1 MVQRAGAE
9 RSAYGV
15 AEPAS
20 VSAVAHRMGDNAK
33 YAEGL
38 GRALLGAS
46 LFALPLYMT
55 MEMWQ
60 FGFAM
65 ERLRLAALLIAM
77 FPVLVGLSYFAG
89 FERAF
94 GVMEHLLDAFA
105 AVAVAA
111 FAGACV
117 LALLGVL
124 APGQPFEEWLGKVAV
139 MTFPGAIGALLADKQ
154 MAGGG
159 ARDLDADRSY
169 LGRVFLMAVGALF
182 VALNV
187 APTEEMTLIAH
198 QISAWQ
204 AALLAVVSVAIL
216 HALLFWVD
224 LPGRDARRRPSG
236 FLSVLLRYSFA
247 GYGVCVMCSLA
258 LLWAF
263 GRTDGV
269 GMGELI
275 EFIVVLSFPAV
286 LGAGLAHIVVGERR
300 GDA

>member
-1 MVQRAGAE
+1 M
-9 RSAYGV
+9 S
-15 AEPAS
+15 
-20 VSAVAHRMGDNAK
+20 DNAK

-60 FGFAM
+60 FGFSM
-65 ERLRLAALLIAM
+65 DRTRLAALLIAV

-94 GVMEHLLDAFA
+94 GVVEHLLDAFA
-105 AVAVAA
+105 SIAVAA

-117 LALLGVL
+117 LALIGVL
-124 APGQPFEEWLGKVAV
+124 APGQSFSEWLGKIVV
-139 MTFPGAIGALLADKQ
+139 VTFPGAIGALLADKQ
-154 MAGGG
+154 MAGEG

-169 LGRVFLMAVGALF
+169 LGRLFLMAVGALF

-198 QISAWQ
+198 QISPLH
-204 AALLAVVSVAIL
+204 AALLAIVSVAIL

-224 LPGRDARRRPSG
+224 LPGRDTRRGASG
-236 FLSVLLRYSFA
+236 FFSILLRYSFA
-247 GYGVCVMCSLA
+247 GYGVCALCSLM

-269 GMGELI
+269 GPGELI

-286 LGAGLAHIVVGERR
+286 LGAGLAHVVVGERR
-300 GDA
+300 GRA

>member
-1 MVQRAGAE
+1 LDA
-9 RSAYGV
+9 
-15 AEPAS
+15 
-20 VSAVAHRMGDNAK
+20 NTK

-65 ERLRLAALLIAM
+65 ERVRLAALLMAV
-77 FPVLVGLSYFAG
+77 FPILVGLSYFAG

-94 GVMEHLLDAFA
+94 GVVDHLLDAFA
-105 AVAVAA
+105 AIAVAA

-117 LALLGVL
+117 LALIGVL
-124 APGQPFEEWLGKVAV
+124 APGQSFGEWLGKIAV
-139 MTFPGAIGALLADKQ
+139 VTFPGAIGALLADKQ

-198 QISAWQ
+198 QISPLH
-204 AALLAVVSVAIL
+204 AAILAIVSVGML

-224 LPGRDARRRPSG
+224 LPGRDTRRGPNG
-236 FLSVLLRYSFA
+236 FFSILLRYSFA
-247 GYGVCVMCSLA
+247 GYGVCALCSLL

-269 GMGELI
+269 GLGELI
-275 EFIVVLSFPAV
+275 EFVVVLSFPAV
-286 LGAGLAHIVVGERR
+286 LGAGLAHFVVGERR
-300 GDA
+300 GRT

>member
-1 MVQRAGAE
+1 M
-9 RSAYGV
+9 SD
-15 AEPAS
+15 S
-20 VSAVAHRMGDNAK
+20 VK
-33 YAEGL
+33 YAESL

-65 ERLRLAALLIAM
+65 DRVRLAALLIAI
-77 FPVLVGLSYFAG
+77 FPILVGLSYFAG

-94 GVMEHLLDAFA
+94 GVVDHLLDAFA
-105 AVAVAA
+105 AIAVAA
-111 FAGACV
+111 IAGACV
-117 LALLGVL
+117 LALIGVL
-124 APGQPFEEWLGKVAV
+124 APGQPFGEWIGKVAV
-139 MTFPGAIGALLADKQ
+139 VTFPGAIGALLADKQ

-169 LGRVFLMAVGALF
+169 LGRIFLMAVGALF

-187 APTEEMTLIAH
+187 APTDEMTLIAH
-198 QISAWQ
+198 QISPWQ
-204 AALLAVVSVAIL
+204 AALLAIASVAIL

-224 LPGRDARRRPSG
+224 LPGRDVRQGPSG
-236 FLSVLLRYSFA
+236 FFSVLLRYSFA
-247 GYGVCVMCSLA
+247 GYGVCALVSLL

-269 GMGELI
+269 GVGELI
-275 EFIVVLSFPAV
+275 EFIVVLSFPGV
-286 LGAGLAHIVVGERR
+286 LGAGLAHFVVGERR
-300 GDA
+300 GRS

>member
-1 MVQRAGAE
+1 LD
-9 RSAYGV
+9 
-15 AEPAS
+15 
-20 VSAVAHRMGDNAK
+20 DNTK

-65 ERLRLAALLIAM
+65 ERVRLAALLIAV
-77 FPVLVGLSYFAG
+77 FPILVGLSYFAG

-94 GVMEHLLDAFA
+94 GVVEHLLDAFA
-105 AVAVAA
+105 AFAVAA

-117 LALLGVL
+117 LALIGVL
-124 APGQPFEEWLGKVAV
+124 APDQSPEEWLGKIAV
-139 MTFPGAIGALLADKQ
+139 VTFPGAIGALLADKQ

-198 QISAWQ
+198 QISPLH
-204 AALLAVVSVAIL
+204 AAILAIVSVGML

-224 LPGRDARRRPSG
+224 LPGRDTRRGPNG
-236 FLSVLLRYSFA
+236 FFSILLRYSFA
-247 GYGVCVMCSLA
+247 GYGVCALCSLL

-269 GMGELI
+269 GLGELI
-275 EFIVVLSFPAV
+275 EFVVVLSFPAV
-286 LGAGLAHIVVGERR
+286 LGAGLAHFVVGERR
-300 GDA
+300 GRT

>member
-1 MVQRAGAE
+1 MN
-9 RSAYGV
+9 
-15 AEPAS
+15 
-20 VSAVAHRMGDNAK
+20 DNAT

-55 MEMWQ
+55 MEMWE

-65 ERLRLAALLIAM
+65 DRTRLAALLIAV
-77 FPVLVGLSYFAG
+77 FPVLVGLSYVAG

-94 GVMEHLLDAFA
+94 GVVDHLLDAFA
-105 AVAVAA
+105 AIAVAA

-124 APGQPFEEWLGKVAV
+124 APAQPFQEWLGKIAV
-139 MTFPGAIGALLADKQ
+139 VTFPGAIGALLADKQ
-154 MAGGG
+154 MSGEG
-159 ARDLDADRSY
+159 ARDVDAERSY
-169 LGRVFLMAVGALF
+169 AGRIFLMAVGGLF

-198 QISAWQ
+198 QISSWQ
-204 AALLAVVSVAIL
+204 AAFLAVVSVAIL

-224 LPGRDARRRPSG
+224 LPGRDVRRGPNG
-236 FLSVLLRYSFA
+236 FFSILVRYSFA
-247 GYGVCVMCSLA
+247 GYAVCAASSLL

-269 GMGELI
+269 GIGELA
-275 EFIVVLSFPAV
+275 EFIVVLAFPAV
-286 LGAGLAHIVVGERR
+286 LGAGLAHFVVGERR
-300 GDA
+300 NGRAQS

>member
-1 MVQRAGAE
+1 VD
-9 RSAYGV
+9 
-15 AEPAS
+15 
-20 VSAVAHRMGDNAK
+20 DNRK

-65 ERLRLAALLIAM
+65 DRTRLAVLLIAV
-77 FPVLVGLSYFAG
+77 FPILVGLSYFAG

-94 GVMEHLLDAFA
+94 GVVDHLLDAFA
-105 AVAVAA
+105 AIAVAA

-124 APGQPFEEWLGKVAV
+124 APGQAFGEWLGKIAV
-139 MTFPGAIGALLADKQ
+139 VTFPGAIGALLADKQ
-154 MAGGG
+154 MGGNG

-198 QISAWQ
+198 QISPWH
-204 AALLAVVSVAIL
+204 AAILAIVSVAIL

-224 LPGRDARRRPSG
+224 LPGRDARRGPNG
-236 FLSVLLRYSFA
+236 FFSILLRYSFA
-247 GYGVCVMCSLA
+247 GYGVCALCSLL

-269 GMGELI
+269 GLGELT

-286 LGAGLAHIVVGERR
+286 LGAGLAHFVVGERR
-300 GDA
+300 GRT

>member
-1 MVQRAGAE
+1 VHSNAE
-9 RSAYGV
+9 
-15 AEPAS
+15 
-20 VSAVAHRMGDNAK
+20 

-65 ERLRLAALLIAM
+65 DRLRLAALLIAV
-77 FPVLVGLSYFAG
+77 FPILIGLSYFAG

-94 GVMEHLLDAFA
+94 GLVDHLLDAFA

-111 FAGACV
+111 FAGAGV
-117 LALLGVL
+117 LALVGVL
-124 APGQPFEEWLGKVAV
+124 APGQPPGEWLGKIVV
-139 MTFPGAIGALLADKQ
+139 VTFPGAIGALLADKQ
-154 MAGGG
+154 MSGKG
-159 ARDLDADRSY
+159 ARDIDAERSY
-169 LGRVFLMAVGALF
+169 LGRIFLMAVGGLF

-198 QISAWQ
+198 QISPWQ
-204 AALLAVVSVAIL
+204 AAGLAVVSVALL
-216 HALLFWVD
+216 HALLFRVD
-224 LPGRDARRRPSG
+224 LPGRDERRGSNG
-236 FLSVLLRYSFA
+236 FFTILLRYSLA
-247 GYGVCVMCSLA
+247 GYGVCALSSLL

-269 GMGELI
+269 GVGELV
-275 EFIVVLSFPAV
+275 EYIVVLAFPAV
-286 LGAGLAHIVVGERR
+286 LGAGLAHFVVGERR
-300 GDA
+300 G

>member
-1 MVQRAGAE
+1 LD
-9 RSAYGV
+9 
-15 AEPAS
+15 
-20 VSAVAHRMGDNAK
+20 DNTK

-65 ERLRLAALLIAM
+65 ERTRLAALLVAV
-77 FPVLVGLSYFAG
+77 FPLLVGLSYFAG

-94 GVMEHLLDAFA
+94 GVVDHLLDAFA
-105 AVAVAA
+105 AIAVAA

-117 LALLGVL
+117 LALIGVL
-124 APGQPFEEWLGKVAV
+124 APGQSFDEWIGKIAV
-139 MTFPGAIGALLADKQ
+139 VTFPGAIGALLADKQ
-154 MAGGG
+154 MGGGG
-159 ARDLDADRSY
+159 ARDVDADRSY

-198 QISAWQ
+198 QISPWQ
-204 AALLAVVSVAIL
+204 AAILAIASVAIL

-224 LPGRDARRRPSG
+224 LPGRDVRRGSNG
-236 FLSVLLRYSFA
+236 FFSILLRYSFA
-247 GYGVCVMCSLA
+247 GYGVCALCSLL

-269 GMGELI
+269 GLGELT

-286 LGAGLAHIVVGERR
+286 LGAGLAHFVVGERR
-300 GDA
+300 GRT